1 MMKNLQIAVSR
12 PCKISP
18 LLIDKNPATIVM
30 EAILY
35 LAGTRHSKFYRMTET
50 YQMPCP
56 YIVKSL
62 VY

>member
-1 MMKNLQIAVSR
+1 MSLH
-12 PCKISP
+12 CKISP
-18 LLIDKNPATIVM
+18 LLIDKNPGTIVM
-30 EAILY
+30 DTIPD
-35 LAGTRHSKFYRMTET
+35 LAGTRHSKFSRMTET

>member
-30 EAILY
+30 EAIPDV
-35 LAGTRHSKFYRMTET
+35 GTRHSKFSRMTET

-62 VY
+62 LC